1 MLNEYYKWSVKE
13 NGETIEHIGIL
24 TKDEATYV
32 CLLTKYGEMT
42 ISKDDGEF
50 TESTREEFEAITI
63 QPKEKEVNVEVREGS
78 KSQRALDIYT
88 KMLADGKSRKDIITA
103 FKSQLDMKDQGAS
116 TYYQNCKKATS
127 QK

>member
-13 NGETIEHIGIL
+13 DGQTIEHIGIL
-24 TKDEATYV
+24 TKENDDSV

-42 ISKDDGEF
+42 IMKNDGEF
-50 TESTREEFEAITI
+50 TESTREEFESVII
-63 QPKEKEVNVEVREGS
+63 QPKEVEVNVEVREGS

-103 FKSQLDMKDQGAS
+103 FKSQLDMGDAGAS
-116 TYYQNCKKATS
+116 TYYQNCKKSTT
-127 QK
+127 K